1 MRRTALFLLLG
12 CLWPAL
18 PALAQGPLL
27 QHPGMQGTYTSFR
40 EGEKP
45 VRVPVGWN
53 VWLHPHSGNLND
65 PFNRSD
71 KVDIQPHPGPG
82 PSPQEGSRALAI
94 DCGYVTCTVVVYQH
108 VSVTAGHNVTAGA
121 WSHIRA
127 CNPPRGGTSCG
138 SAVESGSQTRI
149 GIDPNGGSN
158 PNDGDIVWSNWSQPH
173 DRWEQITVNAT
184 TTGGTATLFLYSTQG
199 SPAHINK
206 TYWDNVSF
214 SSSGP
219 ASVVSEA
226 GVEEAVE
233 VVQPPTA
240 VPQVPFVARQR
251 AADDGSLVHVV
262 RPGNTIDSIAVAY
275 DMTRPELLALNPGIT
290 NPRIISIGQEI
301 IVRRAGGDSAPDES
315 AADEMPDEA
324 GAPEAERETSPET
337 AAGAR
342 DIARQGS
349 RREVASEV
357 GADYAPAPVSVADLP
372 AMDPLAMRAS
382 VCVTLFDDVNRNR
395 LREPGEA
402 PLPNGIF
409 SLKGA
414 GAEARMASSTE
425 VSCFE
430 ELAGG
435 AWLLEIDA
443 PAGFGLTT
451 ARQLQLSVPDGAQL
465 EIAVGAAAGLPAV
478 EAPPPDEVHVFSD
491 DVIQD
496 TSAPPLETLFS
507 NIAYVAFALAGLVL
521 IAGGALTLSLRR
533 R

>member
-1 MRRTALFLLLG
+1 MRRTVLFLLLG
-12 CLWPAL
+12 CLWLAL

-27 QHPGMQGTYTSFR
+27 QHPDMQGAYTSFR

-45 VRVPVGWN
+45 LRVPVGWN
-53 VWLHPHSGNLND
+53 VWLHPHSGDRND
-65 PFNRSD
+65 PYNRSD

-82 PSPQEGSRALAI
+82 PSPQRGSRALAV
-94 DCGYVTCTVVVYQH
+94 DCGYVTCTVAVYQQ

-127 CNPPRGGTSCG
+127 CNPPEGGTSCG
-138 SAVESGSQTRI
+138 SAIESGSQTRI
-149 GIDPNGGSN
+149 GIDPNGGNN
-158 PNDGDIVWSNWSQPH
+158 PNDGDVVWSNWSQPH
-173 DRWEQITVNAT
+173 DRWEQITVSAT
-184 TTGGTATLFLYSTQG
+184 TTGSTATLFLYSTQG
-199 SPAHINK
+199 SPAQINK
-206 TYWDNVSF
+206 TYWDNTSF

-219 ASVVSEA
+219 ASVTSVE
-226 GVEEAVE
+226 EEAVE

-240 VPQVPFVARQR
+240 VPQVPFVARQQ
-251 AADDGSLVHVV
+251 AGDDGSLVHVV

-275 DMTRPELLALNPGIT
+275 NMTRSELLALNPRIT

-301 IVRRAGGDSAPDES
+301 IVRRAGGDTAPGES
-315 AADEMPDEA
+315 AADEAPDEA
-324 GAPEAERETSPET
+324 VAPEAEGETSPE
-337 AAGAR
+337 AATGTR
-342 DIARQGS
+342 DTARQGS
-349 RREVASEV
+349 RRAVTSEV

-402 PLPNGIF
+402 PLPNGMLF
-409 SLKGA
+409 LKGA
-414 GAEARMASSTE
+414 DTDARMASGTE
-425 VSCFE
+425 ASCFE
-430 ELAGG
+430 DLAGG

-451 ARQLQLSVPDGAQL
+451 SRQLQLGVPDGAQL
-465 EIAVGAAAGLPAV
+465 DIAVGAAAGLQAAEV
-478 EAPPPDEVHVFSD
+478 PPPDEVHVFSD

-496 TSAPPLETLFS
+496 TSAPPLDALFS
-507 NIAYVAFALAGLVL
+507 NIGYVAFALAGLVL
-521 IAGGALTLSLRR
+521 IAGGVLTLSLRR

>member
-1 MRRTALFLLLG
+1 MRRTALFWLLS
-12 CLWPAL
+12 CLWLAL

-27 QHPGMQGTYTSFR
+27 QNPGMQGTYTSFR

-45 VRVPVGWN
+45 LRVPVGWN
-53 VWLHPHSGNLND
+53 VWLHPRSGD
-65 PFNRSD
+65 HFNRGD

-94 DCGYVTCTVVVYQH
+94 DCGYVTCTVAVYQH
-108 VSVTAGHNVTAGA
+108 VSVPAGHNVTAGA

-127 CNPPRGGTSCG
+127 CNPPKGGTSCG

-149 GIDPNGGSN
+149 GIDPNGGNN
-158 PNDGDIVWSNWSQPH
+158 PNDGDVVWSNWSQPH
-173 DRWEQITVNAT
+173 DRWAQITVNAT
-184 TTGGTATLFLYSTQG
+184 TTGSTATLFLYSTQ
-199 SPAHINK
+199 SNVAVINK
-206 TYWDNVSF
+206 TYWDNTSF

-219 ASVVSEA
+219 VSVTS
-226 GVEEAVE
+226 VEEEAVVE

-240 VPQVPFVARQR
+240 VPQVPFVARQQ

-275 DMTRPELLALNPGIT
+275 DMTRAELLALNPRIT

-301 IVRRAGGDSAPDES
+301 IVRRAGGGSAPGES
-315 AADEMPDEA
+315 AADEAPDEA
-324 GAPEAERETSPET
+324 VAPEAERESPPET
-337 AAGAR
+337 VTGTR
-342 DIARQGS
+342 DTVRQGS
-349 RREVASEV
+349 RRAVTSEV

-402 PLPNGIF
+402 PLPNGMLF
-409 SLKGA
+409 LQGA
-414 GAEARMASSTE
+414 ATDARMASGTE
-425 VSCFE
+425 ASCFE
-430 ELAGG
+430 DLVGG
-435 AWLLEIDA
+435 AWLLEVDA

-451 ARQLQLSVPDGAQL
+451 SRQLQLAVPAGAQL
-465 EIAVGAAAGLPAV
+465 EIAVGAAAGLQAV
-478 EAPPPDEVHVFSD
+478 DVPPPDEVHVFSD

-496 TSAPPLETLFS
+496 TSAPPLDTLFS

-521 IAGGALTLSLRR
+521 IAGGVLTLSLRR